1 MEPRN
6 LRVSL
11 FRSTRTV
18 RGIRF
23 ADRMDRI
30 RSSRTA
36 TIIAVTSLLLLLH
49 PAAAQGRVEE
59 TQMDTHEGSTVQLQC
74 RFSPPRENVTCFWL
88 THTND
93 NHDNAAIDNLS
104 LSPQYKVFMNLEEG
118 RYDLR

>member
-1 MEPRN
+1 MRSSMPRAGKIRAASSSILGESRCNAELCPPTRMEPRN

-30 RSSRTA
+30 RSSRTT

-49 PAAAQGRVEE
+49 PGE
-59 TQMDTHEGSTVQLQC
+59 
-74 RFSPPRENVTCFWL
+74 
-88 THTND
+88 
-93 NHDNAAIDNLS
+93 
-104 LSPQYKVFMNLEEG
+104 
-118 RYDLR
+118 